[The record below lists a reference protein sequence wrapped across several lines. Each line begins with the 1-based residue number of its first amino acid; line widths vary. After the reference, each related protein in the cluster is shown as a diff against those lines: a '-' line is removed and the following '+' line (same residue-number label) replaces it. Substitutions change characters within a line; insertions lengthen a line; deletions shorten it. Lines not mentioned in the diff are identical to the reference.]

1 MVQIIQQNKS
11 KEKIRDYITKH
22 RRVFH
27 SPLDERVDI
36 LQYSEKLARNS
47 IQFWLM
53 IEDQAVGFM
62 ACYFNDQIN
71 LTGFITTIS
80 LEKKYQGQGL
90 GKRLI
95 KEAIQYGKTH
105 GFLSIKLQ
113 VSKTNKPAINFYLKY
128 GFTIIEETPQSL
140 YMAIQLQ
147 ET

>member
-80 LEKKYQGQGL
+80 LVKKYQGQGL